1 MLHKQYS
8 LCHISEF
15 SGKVRT
21 VNDENNSPVENKVQ
35 AIVNLSPSLR
45 VGVCVGSG
53 GGGVCVCV
61 KWKQLVQF

>member
-21 VNDENNSPVENKVQ
+21 VNDENNSPVENNVQ

-45 VGVCVGSG
+45 VGVGVCVGVG

-61 KWKQLVQF
+61 CV